1 MGLIC
6 NGDRRGFSPFKMR
19 RGALVSYLNGG
30 HPYCSG
36 YLPGTLHNW
45 NTHTTR
51 DVGLPNGNLHPQS
64 WLLPRT
70 GGGMSMRPLGEGAF
84 AADLI
89 PTRPMTVDFT
99 GAGDLEATAG
109 LVVSMLLA
117 MTGAGDLTASIE
129 GRLNA
134 TVDMTGSGDLTANM
148 TGFANLLVDLLG
160 AGDLDATIAAFGDMT
175 IDIVVTGT
183 GLSTANVGQA
193 VWAALAA
200 SNNGAGTMGEKLND
214 AGSASN
220 PWTEVLETGFTAGE
234 LLLITAAAVAGKL
247 VRVDN
252 GDSTYTLTIRGLADT
267 KDRIIGIVDANG
279 NRVSATYDG
288 T

>member
-1 MGLIC
+1 MLLNNGFLLYQSGLVEGSAHALLPGQWDAPRQWEKFLANDGETAI
-6 NGDRRGFSPFKMR
+6 RRGTANPPGSF
-19 RGALVSYLNGG
+19 
-30 HPYCSG
+30 
-36 YLPGTLHNW
+36 LPLTWHGPITDGEIVL
-45 NTHTTR
+45 
-51 DVGLPNGNLHPQS
+51 
-64 WLLPRT
+64 RT
-70 GGGMSMRPLGEGAF
+70 DGEGSL

-89 PTRPMTVDFT
+89 PTRPMTIDLT

-117 MTGAGDLTASIE
+117 LTGGGDLTATIE

-134 TVDMTGSGDLTANM
+134 SIDMTGSGDLAGSM
-148 TGFANLLVDLLG
+148 TGFANLVVDLLG
-160 AGDLDATIAAFGDMT
+160 QGDLDATIAAFGDMS

-183 GLSTANVGQA
+183 GLTTANVGAA
-193 VWAALAA
+193 VWSALAA
-200 SNNGAGTMGEKLND
+200 ANNDAGTMGEKLND

-247 VRVDN
+247 DRVDN
-252 GDSTYTLTIRGLADT
+252 GDGTFTITIRGLADT
-267 KDRIIGIVDANG
+267 KDRIVGIVDENG